1 MSVKSGTADF
11 VDFDA
16 DGKLDVLFSGQ
27 SASGDLVKAYKNGK
41 DSDGDGKVDEAGYF
55 DLDVGLPAVRE
66 GKFVFGDFDS
76 NGFADVVYSG
86 TVSGVGK
93 VTKMVTWSTE
103 TNKMVE
109 SVNDYD
115 LSYYQDANI
124 GVGDFDGDKDADL
137 LITGKNQYVNDINSD
152 YQYISDVFI
161 NVRGFA
167 GPGDSGIA
175 NDDNGY
181 REGTPLKKSIGVKK
195 TYGLNARPFPPTEV
209 NFQRS
214 RLGAVR
220 PNDEDGGNKTSE
232 ANGASADVAKFE
244 LLISWSGATDTDADG
259 LRTPDEG
266 LTYSVRVGTTPGGE
280 EILASGADQ
289 DGIKTAADSGNAE
302 NNTTWKI
309 AVPVGVYY
317 VAIQSI
323 DGSFIG
329 SEFST
334 EVEYPVTNSLKLG
347 DANGDDGV
355 NILDLTTNVEKA
367 LGGNPVPFNM
377 DVADVNNDGFDDLI
391 AGFGNQLN
399 GEGGVARGS
408 NYDPYDWE
416 YFSNKPVGE
425 ASLVYTRDRVYL
437 ENDKD
442 VTSLQF
448 TIDSNIQYELS
459 KEMDNLNV
467 VTFVKESKRTF
478 IIYSLNNQPINE
490 LTNVIF
496 DYLDINDNDKFEIGD
511 LYAGTKD
518 GLSLKLTYSDERF
531 FDSSDSAIQMYPNPA
546 SSNLNLLTDITKEVE
561 TLDVNIYNILGVSV
575 YQTSIGSMGRL
586 NDIDVSML
594 ASGLYTV
601 QVKMITNENEEIVSV
616 HKLIKK

>member
-1 MSVKSGTADF
+1 
-11 VDFDA
+11 
-16 DGKLDVLFSGQ
+16 
-27 SASGDLVKAYKNGK
+27 
-41 DSDGDGKVDEAGYF
+41 
-55 DLDVGLPAVRE
+55 
-66 GKFVFGDFDS
+66 
-76 NGFADVVYSG
+76 
-86 TVSGVGK
+86 
-93 VTKMVTWSTE
+93 
-103 TNKMVE
+103 
-109 SVNDYD
+109 
-115 LSYYQDANI
+115 
-124 GVGDFDGDKDADL
+124 
-137 LITGKNQYVNDINSD
+137 
-152 YQYISDVFI
+152 
-161 NVRGFA
+161 
-167 GPGDSGIA
+167 
-175 NDDNGY
+175 
-181 REGTPLKKSIGVKK
+181 
-195 TYGLNARPFPPTEV
+195 
-209 NFQRS
+209 
-214 RLGAVR
+214 
-220 PNDEDGGNKTSE
+220 
-232 ANGASADVAKFE
+232 
-244 LLISWSGATDTDADG
+244 
-259 LRTPDEG
+259 
-266 LTYSVRVGTTPGGE
+266 
-280 EILASGADQ
+280 
-289 DGIKTAADSGNAE
+289 
-302 NNTTWKI
+302 
-309 AVPVGVYY
+309 
-317 VAIQSI
+317 
-323 DGSFIG
+323 
-329 SEFST
+329 
-334 EVEYPVTNSLKLG
+334 
-347 DANGDDGV
+347 
-355 NILDLTTNVEKA
+355 
-367 LGGNPVPFNM
+367 M
-377 DVADVNNDGFDDLI
+377 DVADVNNDGLI
-391 AGFGNQLN
+391 NALDISAIVNLILN

-601 QVKMITNENEEIVSV
+601 QVRMITKNSEEIVSV